1 MNEKE
6 KMQWLGDDEENNGEF
21 ESGLK
26 NDLKDDETKLG
37 LFYFH

>member
-6 KMQWLGDDEENNGEF
+6 KMQRLEDDEENNGEF

-37 LFYFH
+37 FLYFN